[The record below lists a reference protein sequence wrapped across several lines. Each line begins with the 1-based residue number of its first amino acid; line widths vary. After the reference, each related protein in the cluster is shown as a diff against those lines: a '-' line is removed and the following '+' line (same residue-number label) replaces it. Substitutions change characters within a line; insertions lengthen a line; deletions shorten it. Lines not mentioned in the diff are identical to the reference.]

1 MKRLAALAGV
11 ILLVYLATCLSFVQ
25 PDEQLVVRRF
35 GAVLGAPREPG
46 ARFGLP
52 WGLDRIDRLKPREVK
67 RVTIGP
73 AEAADKAVGARPAQ
87 FLTGDRNLVNVRATV
102 QYTVSDPRRYLFRTG
117 AVDRL
122 VATSGEAAL
131 SETLAG
137 EPVDRVLTQG
147 KQELGVRL
155 AERLQTLVDRYALG
169 VTVRSVDIGS
179 IEPPA
184 EVADAFDKVVSAQR
198 QREQAVN
205 QARSFANKTL
215 AEAQGAG
222 QRIVDRGS
230 AERDRSI
237 RRAQGEA
244 ARFESLLAEYRQSPA
259 LTASRLYLEAMAET
273 LPKLRS
279 KLIVDSA
286 GDIDLSILREEK
298 R

>member
-1 MKRLAALAGV
+1 MKRVAALAG
-11 ILLVYLATCLSFVQ
+11 LGLVAYLATGLSFVQ

-35 GAVLGAPREPG
+35 GAMQPAPREPG
-46 ARFGLP
+46 ARIGLP
-52 WGLDRIDRLKPREVK
+52 WGFDRTDRLKPREVK

-73 AEAADKAVGARPAQ
+73 AEAADKATGARPAQ

-102 QYTVSDPRRYLFRTG
+102 QFTVNDPRRFLFQSA

-122 VATSGEAAL
+122 VATSGEAAI

-137 EPVDRVLTQG
+137 EPVDRVLTLG

-155 AERLQTLVDRYALG
+155 SERLQTLVDRYALG
-169 VTVRSVDIGS
+169 ITIRSVDIGS

-198 QREQAVN
+198 EREQLVN
-205 QARSFANKTL
+205 RARSFANKTL
-215 AEAQGAG
+215 AEARGAS
-222 QRIVDRGS
+222 QRIIDEGS
-230 AERDRSI
+230 ADRDRSI
-237 RRAQGEA
+237 RRAQGES
-244 ARFESLLAEYRQSPA
+244 ARFESLLAEYRRSPA

-279 KLIVDSA
+279 KLIVDS
-286 GDIDLSILREEK
+286 GSDVDLSIMREDG

>member
-1 MKRLAALAGV
+1 MKRFAMLAAVG
-11 ILLVYLATCLSFVQ
+11 LVAYLATGLSFVQ

-102 QYTVSDPRRYLFRTG
+102 QYTVNDPRRYLFQTS

-131 SETLAG
+131 SETLAA

-215 AEAQGAG
+215 AETQGAG
-222 QRIVDRGS
+222 RRIVDRGS

-244 ARFESLLAEYRQSPA
+244 AWFESLLAEYRQSPG

-286 GDIDLSILREEK
+286 GDLDLSILREEK